1 MLRLPIPEG
10 EIVGYGDGLYLY
22 EDDLVAITG
31 HREGD
36 RVVNRVIR
44 IGLSDEMNRITGI
57 QVLDRDHPL
66 YAIPT
71 TGALVGDELYY
82 IATAQFD
89 AIDQDGNLAPW
100 EDLSDTIILKLMLD

>member
-1 MLRLPIPEG
+1 MKKRFSVSFKYVVSFFLLALFLTFG
-10 EIVGYGDGLYLY
+10 TGYG
-22 EDDLVAITG
+22 EAI
-31 HREGD
+31 
-36 RVVNRVIR
+36 
-44 IGLSDEMNRITGI
+44 
-57 QVLDRDHPL
+57 QLDRDHPL

-89 AIDQDGNLAPW
+89 TIDEDGDLAPW